1 MGNSICKLRPEID
14 FIIIIN
20 FNRNRVSLRS
30 VKESIDLN
38 KIGKTFHP
46 DGGGHKLSA
55 GFLIDSKSILKLKP
69 FIDLYINNLTL
80 KK

>member
-38 KIGKTFHP
+38 EIGKIFHP